1 MMDTSTLGRTRNGAA
16 PTFELSEAE
25 FLAISARIHR
35 DTGIVIGRAKRSML
49 ISRLAHRLR
58 HLGMKNFGEY
68 IRHLESPDGQNEHDA
83 LVSAITTNVT
93 SFFRESHHFDALAQL
108 ARSWSLRAKVGG
120 RVRVWSAG
128 CSTGQEAYSIA
139 ATLLDAAPD
148 LEKCD
153 LRILATD
160 IDANVIEKAKAG
172 VYDRRLIGENV
183 PAALSRFLQDGPGA
197 GQVTVAPKLRTFI
210 RFEVL
215 NLLQPWPFQGK
226 FDVIFCRNVVI
237 YFDDKTRYDLW
248 HRLAGRIVADGTLFI
263 GHSERMD
270 ARLEPLFIPAG
281 ITQYRR
287 TAVSDNGNLTPSVSN
302 VSDVGIAQCPYETL

>member
-1 MMDTSTLGRTRNGAA
+1 MMETSTLGRTRNGAA
-16 PTFELSEAE
+16 VTLELSEAE

-58 HLGMKNFGEY
+58 HLGMKNFEEY
-68 IRHLESPDGQNEHDA
+68 IQHLEGPEGQREHDA

-120 RVRVWSAG
+120 RVRLWSAG

-139 ATLLDAAPD
+139 ATLLDSAPD

-172 VYDRRLIGENV
+172 VFDRRLIGEKV
-183 PAALSRFLQDGPGA
+183 PAALARFLQDGPSS
-197 GQVTVAPKLRTFI
+197 GQVTIAPKLRSFI

-237 YFDDKTRYDLW
+237 YFDEKTRYDLW
-248 HRLAGRIVADGTLFI
+248 HRLAGRVVTDGTLFI

-270 ARLEPLFIPAG
+270 SRLESLFSPGG

-287 TAVSDNGNLTPSVSN
+287 TALSDIGNLNSSASN
-302 VSDVGIAQCPYETL
+302 TSDFGIA

>member
-1 MMDTSTLGRTRNGAA
+1 MSAAQNLHRVCIAGASGRMGQMLVDAVRASGDCVLSGALDV
-16 PTFELSEAE
+16 PGSP
-25 FLAISARIHR
+25 AIGLDAGAFGGQA
-35 DTGIVIGRAKRSML
+35 TGV
-49 ISRLAHRLR
+49 
-58 HLGMKNFGEY
+58 
-68 IRHLESPDGQNEHDA
+68 
-83 LVSAITTNVT
+83 AITA
-93 SFFRESHHFDALAQL
+93 DL
-108 ARSWSLRAKVGG
+108 
-120 RVRVWSAG
+120 
-128 CSTGQEAYSIA
+128 
-139 ATLLDAAPD
+139 AAPD

-248 HRLAGRIVADGTLFI
+248 HRLAG
-263 GHSERMD
+263 
-270 ARLEPLFIPAG
+270 
-281 ITQYRR
+281 
-287 TAVSDNGNLTPSVSN
+287 
-302 VSDVGIAQCPYETL
+302 